1 MAKPV
6 WTSWNIFWG
15 CSRWCRTRNFNAS
28 KLDLDLESKMM
39 SSSMYS
45 KILMLTINYSDWDQR
60 ILVLTPPNLL
70 SLKWYKIC
78 LDRRLKLTVI
88 IVMTIKCK
96 ACKLSLLPHIANSKF
111 QFLHFTLVNI
121 WWVERQLIDSKY
133 NSIIHKMVENK
144 RFKMR
149 WEHPD
154 WFLICFVFGY
164 HQKSV
169 SFLLLFK
176 SFDSL
181 NFGIFGNLISWPWF
195 YFTQETNFEHKDS
208 NTICFSCAAVPKP
221 FFNLVFLSAAWSRIL
236 LKPVYFRVML
246 DGFKRK
252 PFYFLVVARTIV
264 NPLVVSELWIFANHL
279 VDLDNW
285 FT

>member
-1 MAKPV
+1 MDKPV

-133 NSIIHKMVENK
+133 NSFIHKMVENK

-208 NTICFSCAAVPKP
+208 NTICFSCCSSKTIFQFGVSFCCLIAHIIETSV
-221 FFNLVFLSAAWSRIL
+221 LQSHAWWL
-236 LKPVYFRVML
+236 
-246 DGFKRK
+246 
-252 PFYFLVVARTIV
+252 
-264 NPLVVSELWIFANHL
+264 
-279 VDLDNW
+279 
-285 FT
+285 